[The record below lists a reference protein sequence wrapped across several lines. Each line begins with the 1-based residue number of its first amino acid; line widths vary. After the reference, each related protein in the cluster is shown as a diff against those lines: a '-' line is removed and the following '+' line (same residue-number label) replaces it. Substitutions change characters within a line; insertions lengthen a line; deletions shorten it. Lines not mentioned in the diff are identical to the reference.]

1 MGCPCDYS
9 LFLHSSTPNLSDP
22 TLLYSPYYIG
32 GNDSSGTIL
41 VTESMVTMGRGARN
55 GIQHTANRAGNYFC
69 THCKIAGHSLERCL
83 KANKLLCSYC
93 NLPSHNIDKCYKIHG
108 YPPSQNFHNR
118 GKFLNSSTNQV
129 TGTIMQE
136 PKHTEISGRTQSPIT
151 QEQYHQLIGLLNKQN
166 VSTPAYVANQV
177 RFDMGCPC
185 DNSLSFIIQHFPT
198 LQARTL
204 GPSLYGYAQKL
215 EMDAHNVW

>member
-83 KANKLLCSYC
+83 KANNYCALIAIYLVTTLKSVIKFMGILQVRTSTTEENFLTLQPIKLLAQLCKNQSTLKFLAEL
-93 NLPSHNIDKCYKIHG
+93 NLPSHK
-108 YPPSQNFHNR
+108 
-118 GKFLNSSTNQV
+118 SST
-129 TGTIMQE
+129 T
-136 PKHTEISGRTQSPIT
+136 S
-151 QEQYHQLIGLLNKQN
+151 
-166 VSTPAYVANQV
+166 
-177 RFDMGCPC
+177 
-185 DNSLSFIIQHFPT
+185 
-198 LQARTL
+198 
-204 GPSLYGYAQKL
+204 
-215 EMDAHNVW
+215 